1 MKKFIEFLIIILIC
15 IISNLLYNYIEYIY
29 NNILNDYHKIIISL
43 IHIILIGI
51 YYCYFDNRQLNLHIL

>member
-1 MKKFIEFLIIILIC
+1 MKVTEFLIILIFAIIL
-15 IISNLLYNYIEYIY
+15 SLLYNYIEYIY

>member
-1 MKKFIEFLIIILIC
+1 MKILEFLIILIFAIILT
-15 IISNLLYNYIEYIY
+15 LLYNYIEYIY

>member
-1 MKKFIEFLIIILIC
+1 MKILEFLIILIFATILT
-15 IISNLLYNYIEYIY
+15 LLYNYIEYIY